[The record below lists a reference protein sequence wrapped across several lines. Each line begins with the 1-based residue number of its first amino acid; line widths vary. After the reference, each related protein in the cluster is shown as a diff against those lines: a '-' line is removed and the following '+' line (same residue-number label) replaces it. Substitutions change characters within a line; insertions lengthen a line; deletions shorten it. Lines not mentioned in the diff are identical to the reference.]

1 MKTMMV
7 VMLSIQHRREQLL
20 MRVVVR
26 VRRRDK
32 DGETGYRNKMR
43 RKEIDDGDQDRGKKW
58 KKEE

>member
-1 MKTMMV
+1 
-7 VMLSIQHRREQLL
+7 

-43 RKEIDDGDQDRGKKW
+43 RKEIGDGDQDRGKKW

>member
-1 MKTMMV
+1 
-7 VMLSIQHRREQLL
+7 

-43 RKEIDDGDQDRGKKW
+43 RKDIDDGDQDRGKKW